1 MKYEFK
7 GSSDLEFTGN
17 WFVDSG
23 ILGFIFILE
32 DIYGFSISEVM
43 ELSGMKEI
51 LVEEIVY
58 E

>member
-23 ILGFIFILE
+23 ILGFILILE

-51 LVEEIVY
+51 TY
-58 E
+58 